1 MEELMDETR
10 LDVELIAIELL
21 RELDDELERIDELTE
36 LATKLA

>member
-1 MEELMDETR
+1 MDETR
-10 LDVELIAIELL
+10 LDVELLAIELL